1 MQLNTVNR
9 FTELAVDLDPEE
21 ISEDD
26 RRVRTR
32 YLDDTSRSVISTNSS
47 PDLGFDASINPYRGC
62 EHGCSYCLDGSTAIL
77 LADGSTIP
85 LREVKV
91 GDAIAGTVR
100 VGHYRRLAVTTVHD
114 AWMTVKPS
122 YMVTLADGTQLIAS
136 GDHRFL
142 TERGWK
148 HVVNHPSREFQR
160 PHLSTGNHLMGWG
173 TYGSRLGEDSDYI
186 QGYLSGIIRG
196 DGHLGTSR
204 YRRVGRT
211 HGNQYRFR
219 LAMKDHEALDRAS
232 AYLAR
237 CSVHTSRFTS
247 AEPSGARAGIDAIRT
262 SRQADIQMIS
272 SIIGQPSTR
281 TPSWSRGFL
290 AGFYDAEG
298 SLHGATMRFSNTDTS
313 LISLAATTLNEFG
326 FEYVIEP
333 PKRGTNRP
341 VHSLRVLG
349 GARSVLRFA
358 ATINPAI
365 VRKRTLLGMALK
377 SDRDLRV
384 VSIEPYC
391 DAQELYDITTGT
403 GDFIANGVVSHNCYA
418 RPTHE
423 YLGLSAGLDFERVI
437 MVKRDAAALL
447 EAKLRSRSWKPRVLM
462 LSGVTDPYQPI
473 ERRLRIT
480 RSALEVLARFRNPV
494 SLITKNALVTRDL
507 DILAE
512 MASWSGA
519 VVTVSITTLDESLRA
534 RLEPRT
540 STIAERFRAMRE
552 LAAAGVPVGVNM
564 APIIPGLTDHE
575 VNDLLAAAAE
585 AGASH
590 ARYTLLRLP
599 GAVTDLF
606 TQWLDDNAPLRKD
619 KVLNRVAEVHG
630 GVLDD
635 RRFGRRMRG
644 EGVYATQ
651 LGDLFRLA
659 RRRAGI
665 PERGGSLDASS
676 FRVPGEVRQG
686 SLFGEG
692 VE

>member
-9 FTELAVDLDPEE
+9 FTELAIDLDPEE
-21 ISEDD
+21 ITDDD

-47 PDLGFDASINPYRGC
+47 PDLGFDASLNPYRGC
-62 EHGCSYCLDGSTAIL
+62 EHGCSYCLDGSTGIL
-77 LADGSTIP
+77 RADGSTVP

-100 VGHYRRLAVTTVHD
+100 VGRYRRLAVTKVLD

-122 YMVTLADGTQLIAS
+122 YRVTLADGTELIAS

-148 HVVNHPSREFQR
+148 HVLNHPSRGSQR
-160 PHLSTGNHLMGWG
+160 PHLTTGNHLMGWG
-173 TYGSRLGEDSDYI
+173 TYGRQLGEDPDYTR
-186 QGYLSGIIRG
+186 GHLSGIIR
-196 DGHLGTSR
+196 
-204 YRRVGRT
+204 
-211 HGNQYRFR
+211 
-219 LAMKDHEALDRAS
+219 
-232 AYLAR
+232 
-237 CSVHTSRFTS
+237 
-247 AEPSGARAGIDAIRT
+247 
-262 SRQADIQMIS
+262 
-272 SIIGQPSTR
+272 QPATR
-281 TPSWSRGFL
+281 TPSWTGV
-290 AGFYDAEG
+290 
-298 SLHGATMRFSNTDTS
+298 NWPVDT
-313 LISLAATTLNEFG
+313 LQ
-326 FEYVIEP
+326 
-333 PKRGTNRP
+333 
-341 VHSLRVLG
+341 VLG
-349 GARSVLRFA
+349 GSWSVVRFA
-358 ATINPAI
+358 TIINPAI
-365 VRKRTLLGMALK
+365 VRKRNLLGMALT

-384 VSIEPYC
+384 VSIEPYS

-437 MVKRDAAALL
+437 MVKRNAAALL
-447 EAKLRSRSWKPRVLM
+447 EAQLRSRSWKPRVLM

-473 ERRLRIT
+473 ERRLGIT

-494 SLITKNALVTRDL
+494 SLITKNALVARDI
-507 DILAE
+507 DVLAE
-512 MASWSGA
+512 MASWRGA
-519 VVTVSITTLDESLRA
+519 VVTLSITTLDEALRA

-575 VNDLLAAAAE
+575 VSDLLAAAAE
-585 AGASH
+585 AGATH

-606 TQWLDDNAPLRKD
+606 TQWLEDNAPLRKD

-644 EGVYATQ
+644 EGIYAGQ

-665 PERGGSLDASS
+665 PEHGGSLDASS

-686 SLFGEG
+686 SLFGGG